1 MHSLIHDT
9 GPGFWL
15 GHSLMVIL
23 MIAIFALTLAGAYL
37 LVSALL
43 DRDSA
48 GT

>member
-15 GHSLMVIL
+15 GHSLMIIL
-23 MIAIFALTLAGAYL
+23 VIAIFALTLAGAYL
-37 LVSALL
+37 LVSALP